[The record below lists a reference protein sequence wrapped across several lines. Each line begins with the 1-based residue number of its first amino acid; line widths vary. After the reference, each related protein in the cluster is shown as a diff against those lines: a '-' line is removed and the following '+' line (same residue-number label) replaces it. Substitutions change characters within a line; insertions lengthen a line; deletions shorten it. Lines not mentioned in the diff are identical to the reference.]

1 MADNDYQGITFID
14 HSDGASQE
22 NTPEPSQDMF
32 EPIQTPENTEDFPEK
47 AEQADEE
54 TFAANEESQ
63 TLEDTFLTVQD
74 LSVRLIAL
82 EQAFAEYKEDTEKKF
97 EHLEKKVK
105 AGNKTLAERILE
117 IQEDN

>member
-14 HSDGASQE
+14 HSGGASQE
-22 NTPEPSQDMF
+22 NIPELPDDMTDPVQTSQD
-32 EPIQTPENTEDFPEK
+32 TDDFPQETERTDK
-47 AEQADEE
+47 E
-54 TFAANEESQ
+54 TFVDEQEPQ

-82 EQAFAEYKEDTEKKF
+82 EQAFAEYKEETKKKF